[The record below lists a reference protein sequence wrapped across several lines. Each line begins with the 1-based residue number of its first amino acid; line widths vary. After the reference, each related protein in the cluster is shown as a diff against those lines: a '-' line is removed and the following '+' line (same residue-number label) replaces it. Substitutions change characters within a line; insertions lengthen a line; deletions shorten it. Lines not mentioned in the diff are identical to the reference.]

1 MRKILPFAALIAA
14 APLLVAA
21 QERLEQAPANPP
33 PLFERGPLVL
43 DAQPDLQLTARGRCD
58 DTIHQVREE
67 RGLPRL
73 DRRPADP
80 DYPIL
85 FKAVDHTV
93 DGCAVLVVNDGDI
106 RPLPLPQEG
115 PLRPQPAQ

>member
-1 MRKILPFAALIAA
+1 MRPLSFFAPLAA

-21 QERLEQAPANPP
+21 QDAPAEAPAAPP
-33 PLFERGPLVL
+33 ALLERAPVFVGP
-43 DAQPDLQLTARGRCD
+43 QSGLQMLTPEHCD
-58 DTIHQVREE
+58 DTVHQAREE
-67 RGLPRL
+67 RGLPPL

-115 PLRPQPAQ
+115 PLAQRAQ